1 VLNVYSLEAPY
12 ATHAWGRIGEACFQ
26 WVFEPTEIVASTKV
40 TSKKNQ
46 EKLATRS
53 WRLVARAA
61 NSRRLL
67 GGLVYFQ
74 TGCRLLAAGRNR
86 FEFVA
91 KALLDLAKTLQ
102 SLFGESRDDV
112 RSGLTNLG
120 LFEEADIEAKL
131 IPALI
136 LRNEFDVGHVNLTV
150 LSRDQ
155 L

>member
-1 VLNVYSLEAPY
+1 
-12 ATHAWGRIGEACFQ
+12 
-26 WVFEPTEIVASTKV
+26 
-40 TSKKNQ
+40 
-46 EKLATRS
+46 
-53 WRLVARAA
+53 LVARAA

-91 KALLDLAKTLQ
+91 KALLDFAKTLQ